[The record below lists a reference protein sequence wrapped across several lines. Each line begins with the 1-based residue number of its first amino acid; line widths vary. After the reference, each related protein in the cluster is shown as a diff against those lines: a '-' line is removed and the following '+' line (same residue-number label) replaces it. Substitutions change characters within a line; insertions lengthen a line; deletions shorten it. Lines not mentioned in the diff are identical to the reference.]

1 MEGKVAV
8 VYARYSSHNQRDVS
22 IEQQVG
28 ACRKYAD
35 SMGLSVIRIYD
46 DHALTGKNDNR
57 PQFQQMLKDAGSEAF
72 DYVIVYST
80 DRFSRNKYDSAVHK
94 HELKMHGVKVL
105 SATENFSDDPMGTMM
120 ETIMEGFAQ
129 YYSEEL
135 AQKIRRGMRNNA
147 EKCIVLTRAPLGY
160 DKGPDGKY
168 VINDKEALVV
178 QEIFR
183 RVANKEPFVRIFE
196 DLNSRGILT
205 KHGKKWD
212 RSAFNKILVNE
223 RYIGVYTY
231 QDIRIEDGIPP
242 IVEKSLFYQVQEY
255 VTQKPKARNG
265 VQKRRRENGV
275 YLLTG
280 KLFCGECGSPMVGSS
295 GTSKS
300 GKMHYYYGCKS
311 AVGKDKSCTK
321 KKVQRDMAEELVAEH
336 VYTIISQ
343 PDTAARIADDLI
355 KYMSE
360 HRETDEMIM
369 LQGRLDTV
377 KKEIKN
383 IVDVIR
389 KGVASSHLTQA
400 LEELEQEESS
410 LKAKYILAKDRAK
423 MEITRGDVLAMIEL
437 FKDGDIH
444 DKAYQEKLIDTFV
457 VKVYL
462 YDDHLKIVTNY
473 SGSTEGITIPFT
485 ITDIEDKASETFE
498 VTSEDLATGV
508 RIDSS
513 NLHQSHLIRTLRVYL
528 VCGLAVLVS
537 RLPER
542 K

>member
-57 PQFQQMLKDAGSEAF
+57 PQFQQMLKDAASEAF

-94 HELKMHGVKVL
+94 HELKTHGVKVL
-105 SATENFSDDPMGTMM
+105 SATENFTDDPMGTMM

-135 AQKIRRGMRNNA
+135 AMKIKRGMRNNA
-147 EKCIVLTRAPLGY
+147 EKCIVLTRTPLGY

-168 VINDKEALVV
+168 VINQKEALIV
-178 QEIFR
+178 QEIFH
-183 RVANKEPFVRIFE
+183 RVSQKEPFVRIFE
-196 DLNSRGILT
+196 DLNARGILT

-212 RSAFNKILVNE
+212 RSAFNKLLSNE
-223 RYIGVYTY
+223 KYIGVYTY
-231 QDIRIEDGIPP
+231 EDIRIEDGIPP
-242 IVEKSLFYQVQEY
+242 IIEKSLFSPVQAS
-255 VTQKPKARNG
+255 VTQKPKARDS

-300 GKMHYYYGCKS
+300 GKIHYYYGCKN
-311 AVGKDKSCTK
+311 AVGKDKSCSK
-321 KKVQRDMAEELVAEH
+321 KKVQRDLIEELVAAH

-343 PDTAARIADDLI
+343 PETAARIADDLI

-360 HRETDEMIM
+360 HQETDEMIM
-369 LQGRLDTV
+369 LSNRLSDI
-377 KKEIKN
+377 KKEIAN
-383 IVDVIR
+383 IIDAVR
-389 KGVASSHLTQA
+389 KGVSSTHLTQA

-410 LKAKYILAKDRAK
+410 LKARYILAKDRAK
-423 MEITRGDVLAMIEL
+423 MDITRGDILAMIEL

-444 DKAYQEKLIDTFV
+444 DKSFQEKLIDTFV

-462 YDDHLKIVTNY
+462 YDDHLKVITNY
-473 SGSTEGITIPFT
+473 SGSSEGITIPFN
-485 ITDIEDKASETFE
+485 ITEVEDKASETFE
-498 VTSEDLATGV
+498 VSEDLATGV

-528 VCGLAVLVS
+528 ICGLAVLVS